1 MDQKQVMKIQLFI
14 LPLFVAFLTT
24 ILFVW
29 SNRQGKEQL
38 IQFSL
43 AEEAMLMGMLFLGF
57 YIFILLFVTSVSTY
71 ALNKRRIWRRF
82 IVLNGFGFV
91 LILLVDGLMLDNIQL
106 WSLYLIYP
114 LFTSV
119 FVLIQSVVV
128 K

>member
-1 MDQKQVMKIQLFI
+1 MDQKQVTKIQLFI
-14 LPLFVAFLTT
+14 LPLIIAFITT

-29 SNRQGKEQL
+29 SNRQEKEQL

-43 AEEAMLMGMLFLGF
+43 AEEAMLVGILFLGF
-57 YIFILLFVTSVSTY
+57 YFFILLFVASVSTY

-119 FVLIQSVVV
+119 SVFIQSVVV